1 VIVILRVARH
11 SYCLRPAFCH
21 ERQPWTSGRPAK
33 GERKMISARAKEAL
47 MAAKARGMK
56 VGGFR
61 GVLPTAEHHR
71 MAAQAKK
78 AAAAA
83 RAADLASLIRD
94 IKEAGATS
102 LCGIARE
109 LNAGEVPAAR
119 GGAGSRKRRKIFPLE
134 RYTGHTRLRSALPH
148 LSMTRSQRTRGQR
161 RRGTRRA
168 TMWTTGQAGQSGTLS
183 RVVPLYPGRAEYP
196 GAGHQGSPVTR
207 KFPTFLR
214 SPSRQ
219 G

>member
-1 VIVILRVARH
+1 MIVILRVARH

-134 RYTGHTRLRSALPH
+134 RYTEYTRLRSGGAFH
-148 LSMTRSQRTRGQR
+148 ARSVCRASPDSERT
-161 RRGTRRA
+161 THA
-168 TMWTTGQAGQSGTLS
+168 WISGWCRS
-183 RVVPLYPGRAEYP
+183 RSAASRFLDILVPLNPS
-196 GAGHQGSPVTR
+196 HQ
-207 KFPTFLR
+207 
-214 SPSRQ
+214 
-219 G
+219 